1 VQARRGSLTT
11 PRRVRL
17 ALAAAVVAGA
27 AALAGSGLAAPVRI
41 SSGSMAPTLLEGDR
55 VLVTRAGAGAPGRG
69 ELVTFRSPA
78 DGALT
83 LKRVVA
89 VAGDRVAIEDAALVV
104 NGRPVTEPYVDAS
117 RIDGLYFGPVTVPA
131 GTVFVLGDQRAGSI
145 DSRVFGAV
153 PVASVGGR
161 VLVRLWPPL
170 RLSSPA
176 QRPK

>member
-11 PRRVRL
+11 RRRVRL

-55 VLVTRAGAGAPGRG
+55 VLVTRAGVPGRG

-78 DGALT
+78 DGTLT

-104 NGRPVTEPYVDAS
+104 NGRLVTEPYVDAS
-117 RIDGLYFGPVTVPA
+117 RVDGLYFGPVTVPA

-161 VLVRLWPPL
+161 VLVRLWHPL